1 MHRPIIPHHWNVQE
15 AIEVTDFLAELIE
28 AIWDTHG
35 DRMAQHLRL
44 IAAEEHE
51 REMMLRDADDVLD
64 DEVTF

>member
-44 IAAEEHE
+44 LSAEEHE
-51 REMMLRDADDVLD
+51 REMQHRDSQDSMDDD
-64 DEVTF
+64 IPF